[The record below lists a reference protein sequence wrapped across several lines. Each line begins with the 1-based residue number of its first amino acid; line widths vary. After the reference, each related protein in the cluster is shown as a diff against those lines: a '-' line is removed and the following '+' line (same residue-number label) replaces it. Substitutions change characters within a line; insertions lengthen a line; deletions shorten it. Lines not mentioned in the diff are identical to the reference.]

1 MKHFTIIIALL
12 ITFATQVVAQDK
24 QKGLEAYHA
33 NDYAEAVKLLS
44 SLAEGGDWY
53 LQRIL
58 GLIYKEGGNGIS
70 QNYSTSVKWLR
81 LAAAQADV
89 QSQAYLGEMYEM
101 GTGLLQDNLRSHMW
115 YNIAAANYKENLTS
129 FFDWRAVAEN
139 YRNLI
144 ARRMTPEDLSKAQ
157 AMARECMSSGYTKCG
172 Y

>member
-1 MKHFTIIIALL
+1 M
-12 ITFATQVVAQDK
+12 
-24 QKGLEAYHA
+24 
-33 NDYAEAVKLLS
+33 
-44 SLAEGGDWY
+44 
-53 LQRIL
+53 
-58 GLIYKEGGNGIS
+58 
-70 QNYSTSVKWLR
+70 
-81 LAAAQADV
+81 AAAQADV

-129 FFDWRAVAEN
+129 LFDWRAVAEN

-157 AMARECMSSGYTKCG
+157 AMARECMSSKYKECG